1 MNDDHLKTLAQVRAF
16 LGGTQTVKFSLHGK
30 TERYDFVRRS
40 LIRFAYHTLSKPD
53 KGLLLSFMSHV
64 SGYSRIQVKRLT
76 KTWLEKGKLQPRSS
90 AGNGFT
96 CKYTDVDRRLLAKLD
111 ELHGTLSGPATK
123 KLCER
128 RLAAVQPL
136 RLSAIGRY
144 LGVALVQ
151 PEAIQNLSRDSSP
164 V

>member
-16 LGGTQTVKFSLHGK
+16 LDGTQAVEFSLHSK

-76 KTWLEKGKLQPRSS
+76 KTWLEKGELQPHSS

-128 RLAAVQPL
+128 AWLLFNLSAYQRLAGISVSHLYNL
-136 RLSAIGRY
+136 R
-144 LGVALVQ
+144 
-151 PEAIQNLSRDSSP
+151 
-164 V
+164 